1 MHAIPTE
8 AIPSG
13 PNHFISLEGKYSSR
27 HTQQDFLHLA
37 GTLLEHFLEGMALL
51 RNVRQFNPKEKSSKK
66 YKLFLPS

>member
-13 PNHFISLEGKYSSR
+13 PNHLLSTLEGKYSSR

-37 GTLLEHFLEGMALL
+37 GTFLEHFLEGMSLL
-51 RNVRQFNPKEKSSKK
+51 PM
-66 YKLFLPS
+66 